1 MGTAAA
7 LATLL
12 ALACRKLPP
21 PEPAPTA
28 TSTPTARPDPTPTLT
43 PPPPAP
49 SPSPFPAPTWLADL
63 PPHLAPPV
71 PDGFLLAYTTHHQ
84 RVTRDGAPLFTL
96 ASLGHPIAHVLEL
109 APVGDAVLVW
119 AHSERRFIA
128 LLWSPTGTRTLA
140 TSDSAAFAL
149 QSDALLHARGPEIV
163 ERSIT
168 TGVERS
174 RQRFPAGTIIQ
185 RLGLVGRDVL
195 VLIDTGPPKQRRQDL
210 HILGRPTPLV
220 RDVHLNAI
228 LPDRWSLHTNT
239 RGNFTVGESGTIGPS
254 THESP
259 RDPCSAALCV
269 RSVRASAL
277 IQLGANGQLRRLT
290 RWIADPE
297 QNASDPQPV
306 SRHQLTAIRGVD
318 GTGLRF
324 REAPDLPWR
333 AASEAAAIVAPATP
347 NATQVAIV
355 GERMIVAEE
364 KHLHIFG
371 PGTAERTLDR
381 PNIGGDL
388 IADREYV
395 TIVSTGA
402 ERVTLSLD
410 GPAPPAHTTRRL
422 LHPDGPHTLDIKD
435 RQLLVLDGR
444 ELPFRPP
451 ENMRGDHS
459 PLIDGIFPVPNAPK
473 ALLAIGRQS
482 AHGGHYVHDRV
493 LALNLADGQ
502 LHRVG
507 PDGARPLGE
516 RSQQRFGVWRS
527 LHVDASGRFLLM
539 HAANSIVLAPLDG
552 TDARPLVARSP
563 DDLDPS
569 LSPDRQ
575 RWAAIHN
582 KQLIFGDF
590 TGTIARP
597 RTRPLRD
604 AWLTWAPSGRAFITA
619 GPGNNHA
626 VHDDGSV
633 HPLACKGAITRVLEV
648 LPDARAALVDHDGT
662 LHIAAA
668 DACLPVN
675 LPHFTLV
682 PRGQRHLERAAP

>member
-1 MGTAAA
+1 MLAA
-7 LATLL
+7 LLL
-12 ALACRKLPP
+12 IACRKPPP
-21 PEPAPTA
+21 PEPAPA
-28 TSTPTARPDPTPTLT
+28 TPAARAAPTLT
-43 PPPPAP
+43 LPPPAP
-49 SPSPFPAPTWLADL
+49 SPSPFPAPAWLADL
-63 PPHLAPPV
+63 PPHLDAPV

-109 APVGDAVLVW
+109 APIGDAVLVW

-128 LLWSPTGTRTLA
+128 LLWTPTGTRTLA

-149 QSDALLHARGPEIV
+149 QGDALLHARGPEIV

-174 RQRFPAGTIIQ
+174 RQRFPAGTIILH
-185 RLGLVGRDVL
+185 LGLVGRDVL
-195 VLIDTGPPKQRRQDL
+195 VLIDTGAPKQRRQDL

-239 RGNFTVGESGTIGPS
+239 RGNFTVSESGTIGPA

-306 SRHQLTAIRGVD
+306 PRHQLTAIRGVD

-333 AASEAAAIVAPATP
+333 AATETAAIVAPATP
-347 NATQVAIV
+347 SATQVAVV

-381 PNIGGDL
+381 PNISGDL
-388 IADREYV
+388 IADREYI

-402 ERVTLSLD
+402 DRVTLSLD

-422 LHPDGPHTLDIKD
+422 LHSDGPHTLDIKD

-493 LALNLADGQ
+493 LVLDLRDGQ
-502 LHRVG
+502 LQRVG

-516 RSQQRFGVWRS
+516 RSQQRFGAWRS

-552 TDARPLVARSP
+552 TDARPLFARSP

-590 TGTIARP
+590 TGTLARP

-604 AWLTWAPSGRAFITA
+604 ARLTWAPSGRAFITA

-633 HPLACKGAITRVLEV
+633 HPLACKGAISRVLEV
-648 LPDARAALVDHDGT
+648 LPDARAALVEHEGT